1 MLYDNYKCLFFV
13 MNYKI
18 RNRHRLKNKQI
29 REINNS
35 ISKDFENVIL
45 DTNSVVEVGDVENT
59 RFVFV
64 DGQAVFMYFEDGLCF
79 TLKGI
84 ELFNPKEKFVV
95 VDMGAV
101 KFVTNGADVMAPG
114 IIDADINI
122 KENDFVWICDE
133 RNKKALAVG
142 FAIISG
148 EEMISGGSGKA
159 VRVIHHVGDDIWSF
173 VAKSL

>member
-1 MLYDNYKCLFFV
+1 M
-13 MNYKI
+13 
-18 RNRHRLKNKQI
+18 
-29 REINNS
+29 EI
-35 ISKDFENVIL
+35 
-45 DTNSVVEVGDVENT
+45 GDVEDT

-64 DGQAVFMYFEDGLCF
+64 DGQAVFMYFEDRLCF

-84 ELFNPKEKFVV
+84 ELFSPEEKYVL

-101 KFVTNGADVMAPG
+101 KFVTNGADVMSPG
-114 IIDADINI
+114 IIDADKNI

-142 FAIISG
+142 FAVIPG
-148 EEMISGGSGKA
+148 EEMISGEKGKA
-159 VRVIHHVGDDIWSF
+159 VRIIHHVGDEIWSF